1 VWARQLRWARLRDA
15 SFKRYYVLE
24 LLSGGLVP
32 LTAAAYVLAAAGLP
46 VGGVIA
52 IAAVWYGAE
61 AMLAYAAGWHLSVR
75 SPLAWMLRD
84 LLLPL
89 LWIRGWLGKDFVWR
103 GKEMRAVESREA
115 I

>member
-1 VWARQLRWARLRDA
+1 LRWARLRHA
-15 SFKRYYVLE
+15 SFKRYYALE
-24 LLSGGLVP
+24 ILSGGIAP
-32 LTAAAYVLAAAGLP
+32 LIAAACVLAATGLP
-46 VGGVIA
+46 IGGVIA
-52 IAAVWYGAE
+52 VAAVWYGAE

-103 GKEMRAVESREA
+103 GNEMRATESREA
-115 I
+115 V